1 MDIIQGLVMGAVQ
14 GVAEWLPISSEGI
27 CTLILV
33 NFFHTDFQ
41 EAVYRAIW
49 LHAGTLCA
57 ALVYYR
63 REVWD
68 LSKHLPAYLRDI
80 RNSFALPPGD
90 IINYLII
97 ATAVSCLLGGPLL
110 LFGIDRIQL
119 PGAVVSALIGILLI
133 ITGVVQK
140 LAQRSGLSN
149 PERTVGWKE
158 SLVTGIA
165 QGFSVLPGISRSG
178 MTISTL
184 LFFRYSGAQALKL
197 SFLLSIP
204 AVFIAEL
211 AILVTGK
218 VSLAEG
224 DIASIVSAFA
234 VGLMSIY
241 LVMKLAARIPFWG
254 ICIVFGLLSLVPWLT
269 SF

>member
-1 MDIIQGLVMGAVQ
+1 MDIIQGLILGAVQ

-33 NFFHTDFQ
+33 NFFHTDFKQ
-41 EAVYRAIW
+41 AVYQAIW

-63 REVWD
+63 NEVWN
-68 LSKHLPAYLRDI
+68 LCKHLPAYFRDI

-90 IINYLII
+90 TINYLII
-97 ATAVSCLLGGPLL
+97 ATAVSCALGGPLL
-110 LFGIDRIQL
+110 LLGIDQIQL
-119 PGAVVSALIGILLI
+119 PAAIVSALIGISLLI
-133 ITGVVQK
+133 TGIVQK
-140 LAQRSGLSN
+140 LAQRSSASDL
-149 PERTVGWKE
+149 ERTVGWKE

-204 AVFIAEL
+204 AVFVAEL

-218 VSLAEG
+218 VSLGTG
-224 DIASIVSAFA
+224 DIASVLSAFA
-234 VGLMSIY
+234 VGLLSIY
-241 LVMKLAARIPFWG
+241 LVMKLSARIPFWAF
-254 ICIVFGLLSLVPWLT
+254 CVVFGLLSLVPWLT
-269 SF
+269 SL

>member
-1 MDIIQGLVMGAVQ
+1 MDIIQGLILGAVQ

-33 NFFHTDFQ
+33 NFFNTGFQ
-41 EAVYRAIW
+41 EAVYRSIW

-57 ALVYYR
+57 ALAYYR
-63 REVWD
+63 KEVWA
-68 LSKHLPAYLRDI
+68 LSKHLPAYFRDI

-90 IINYLII
+90 TINYLII
-97 ATAVSCLLGGPLL
+97 ATAVSCALGGPLL
-110 LFGIDRIQL
+110 LFGIDQIQL
-119 PGAVVSALIGILLI
+119 PGAVGSALIGLLLV

-140 LAQRSGLSN
+140 LAQRSGPAN

-218 VSLAEG
+218 VSLGAG
-224 DIASIVSAFA
+224 DIASIVSSFA
-234 VGLMSIY
+234 VGLLSIY

-254 ICIVFGLLSLVPWLT
+254 LCIAFGLLSLVPWLT
-269 SF
+269 SL

>member
-1 MDIIQGLVMGAVQ
+1 MDIAQGLILGAVQ

-33 NFFHTDFQ
+33 NFFNTGFQ
-41 EAVYRAIW
+41 QAVYQALW

-63 REVWD
+63 KEAWG
-68 LSKHLPAYLRDI
+68 LAKHLPFYFRNI
-80 RNSFALPPGD
+80 RNSFVLPPGD
-90 IINYLII
+90 TINYLII
-97 ATAVSCLLGGPLL
+97 ATGVSCALGGPLL
-110 LFGIDRIQL
+110 FFGIDQVQL
-119 PGAVVSALIGILLI
+119 PAAIISALIGLLLI
-133 ITGVVQK
+133 ITGIVQK
-140 LAQRSGLSN
+140 LALKSGASTPLK
-149 PERTVGWKE
+149 PVGWKE

-184 LFFRYSGAQALKL
+184 LFFRYSGSQALKL

-218 VSLAEG
+218 VSLGAG
-224 DIASIVSAFA
+224 DIASIISAFI
-234 VGLMSIY
+234 VGLVSIY
-241 LVMKLAARIPFWG
+241 LVMKLATRIPFWVF
-254 ICIVFGLLSLVPWLT
+254 CIFFGLLSLVPWLT
-269 SF
+269 SL